1 MKTKY
6 SLQNSTL
13 SDTVNSPSLQPLILI
28 YLKPVMV
35 KRHAW
40 GCTRCSRNPGS
51 SLHADTPL
59 GSATASAGPQDRRR
73 VGVGEA
79 VEINT
84 YKKKRKKKEK
94 RRGEERRGKE
104 RKGKEKRREEK
115 RKKEINTYR
124 ENKLEAL
131 ASCTQHA
138 TCLPHTPGQVTKSPS
153 STRSFQSHT

>member
-1 MKTKY
+1 
-6 SLQNSTL
+6 
-13 SDTVNSPSLQPLILI
+13 
-28 YLKPVMV
+28 MV

-94 RRGEERRGKE
+94 RRGEER
-104 RKGKEKRREEK
+104 KGKEKKREEK
-115 RKKEINTYR
+115 RREKKKR
-124 ENKLEAL
+124 NKHLQGE
-131 ASCTQHA
+131 
-138 TCLPHTPGQVTKSPS
+138 QVGSSSLLHPACHLSPPYPRAGDQVS
-153 STRSFQSHT
+153 L